1 MSMTMK
7 EHMEMMEK
15 IRQGQSKPKPK
26 IVKAKKRVL
35 KVKNV

>member
-15 IRQGQSKPKPK
+15 IKETQSKPKPK
-26 IVKAKKRVL
+26 IVKAKRRIL